1 MLVGFPDRLLNE
13 VKKLSVKDTKIKI
26 YAPPERKYSTWIGGS
41 ILAGLNT
48 FKKVRTGRLFVVSF
62 PVETF
67 RLTLLLRGLVVADVG
82 VRGRIPG
89 RSRNHSQ
96 EISVLMSP
104 DFFPT
109 SFDHLAYFRICCL
122 FALHSFHFMD
132 LHVHIPHR
140 KYPICDVF
148 FSELIPGLWLCLV
161 IELQERMKAYA

>member
-48 FKKVRTGRLFVVSF
+48 FKKVRPGRLFVVSF

-67 RLTLLLRGLVVADVG
+67 RLTLLLRDPVVADVG

-96 EISVLMSP
+96 EISILMSP
-104 DFFPT
+104 DI
-109 SFDHLAYFRICCL
+109 FRLPLTIQL
-122 FALHSFHFMD
+122 TFASAVYLHCIHFISWIFTFIS
-132 LHVHIPHR
+132 LPQIPYMR
-140 KYPICDVF
+140 CI
-148 FSELIPGLWLCLV
+148 L
-161 IELQERMKAYA
+161 